1 VEDILESAGYRSIA
15 AMDGK
20 QGLQQAQLHH
30 PDLIISDILMPNMDG
45 FEFCHSVRNTPE
57 LARIPFLFLSGAY
70 VSEDDE
76 RFALKIGANR
86 FMRRPFQTQTLLDT
100 VEEMLAAQQ
109 TTHMAS
115 SVDVDEKYYLKEH
128 INRLTQALED
138 KVVELEAV
146 MEQHV
151 RLLRDAKRH
160 EAELQRSLSDLRDTQ
175 TFLVQSER
183 LSAVGQL
190 VAGVAHELNNPLA
203 IILGYSQLML
213 RMSDTTPRIQE
224 CLRKLEEA
232 AQRCQRIVQ
241 HLTVFAQK
249 QKVDKRPVNVNDVLY
264 SVLDIREDQLRA
276 NQIRVSTTLD
286 ARPMT
291 VYADFQQLQQV
302 LLSLINNAQEALLTR
317 NASDRDIRIA
327 TRLQDDQ
334 VIIDLIDN
342 GPGIDDEHIA
352 RLFEPFFTTKEFG
365 KGIGLG
371 LSICYGIIKEH
382 QGDIRVTHTEGGGAT
397 FTILLPPSRSNKSQE
412 PTSSSESPNVQPS
425 FRILIIDDEPAI
437 LDFLT
442 STFRQNGYTVDAV
455 LSGSDGMAHIDRT
468 QYDLALLDIRLPDS
482 DGKQLYREII
492 ARRPELEKRII
503 FITGDTVSQ
512 DTLDFVRQTGNPCLT
527 KPFDIE
533 RLRLMVADLI
543 DKGSSA

>member
-1 VEDILESAGYRSIA
+1 MEDILESAGYRSIA